1 MIKVL
6 TNELVRVCN
15 IKKVIKSNRSEEL
28 NGVNIL
34 SFEALLDSSLLTNI
48 NGDSVFEL
56 NGDYFD
62 LSYLRKR
69 TKSDG
74 TYSVKVEAEHISY
87 RLNKP
92 QYDCEYFTEEGTPVY
107 VLEKI
112 LEDTG
117 LVTDVV
123 EFSDE
128 VTYSIQEKKS
138 RRQILME
145 FAAYIG
151 GELKFYQNKVSIL
164 AHRGSTDVKILTK
177 GKNVNVIDSVLD
189 KHEKDKDGNPLVS
202 YACEPI
208 AIPGVVYSLGDEV
221 LLIQP
226 DLNIREQLRLVK
238 LSYDPY
244 DARDISMEFSNRIPG
259 LEDDLYRIETQAV
272 SKDKLMNGTRIG
284 PQYGFEAVRNDK
296 LARAYFRSDSMAFQ
310 SGDGTG
316 ENWIDRLYYDYD
328 SELDETVLVFDGKF
342 SVNAI
347 DAIKSNIDFIVNN
360 TFITQNLY
368 ADYGRIAKLSVSEL
382 NTSWKKITNY
392 LLGDSSDVNYI
403 HIYENH
409 MEWITA
415 STPGTLTTHLTNGDG
430 EYLYWRDDTHT
441 GMTLTDTGYP
451 VLIYAYV
458 ETVKFDMTFESEDPQ
473 AVKMTFGAGF
483 GYTNP
488 DEGKGFLYKDA
499 TGLLMKYVQAGGN
512 VLELRLG
519 DDGIRQVGNNSVN
532 GIRNISIDSSPP
544 ENPQNNDIWIDTD
557 SNEFEES
564 LLSKVIK
571 VGGEQNIRMQIW
583 AGNLE
588 IFIDGAEEPTWYIPL
603 TPIE

>member
-74 TYSVKVEAEHISY
+74 TYSVKVEAEHVSY

>member
-92 QYDCEYFTEEGTPVY
+92 QYDCEYFTEKGTPVY

-296 LARAYFRSDSMAFQ
+296 KARAYFRSDRMAFQ

-483 GYTNP
+483 GYNNP

-583 AGNLE
+583 NGNLE
-588 IFIDGAEEPTWYIPL
+588 IFMDDAETPNYYIPIV
-603 TPIE
+603 PIE

>member
-1 MIKVL
+1 MIKFL
-6 TNELVRVCN
+6 NDDFTRQGNL
-15 IKKVIKSNRSEEL
+15 KKTITAKRTEEL
-28 NGVNIL
+28 NGENTLDFTAIIDEKSYML
-34 SFEALLDSSLLTNI
+34 LNPMSMFELDDDYFMTAYFETKA
-48 NGDSVFEL
+48 NGD
-56 NGDYFD
+56 
-62 LSYLRKR
+62 
-69 TKSDG
+69 G
-74 TYSVKVEAEHISY
+74 TFLIDVESEHISY
-87 RLNKP
+87 SLNDP
-92 QYDCEYFTEEGTPVY
+92 MYNVEYFTEIGTPTY
-107 VLEKI
+107 ILGKI
-112 LEDTG
+112 LDGTQFTVG
-117 LVTDVV
+117 TV
-123 EFSDE
+123 EFDQE
-128 VTYSIQEKKS
+128 VTYSAQEAKS
-138 RRQILME
+138 RRQLLME
-145 FAAYIG
+145 FVAYIG
-151 GELKFYQNKVSIL
+151 GEISFSKFEISIV
-164 AHRGSTDVKILTK
+164 AHRGSKDVIPLIQ
-177 GKNVNVIDSVLD
+177 GKNVNVIGVKYD
-189 KHEKDKDGNPLVS
+189 KREKDKDGNPLVS
-202 YACEPI
+202 YKCSPVLV
-208 AIPGVVYSLGDEV
+208 PGTNYSLGDEV
-221 LLIQP
+221 LVIQH
-226 DLNIREQLRLVK
+226 DMNIREELRLVK
-238 LSYDPY
+238 KTYNPY
-244 DARDISMEFSNRIPG
+244 DISDVELTFSNYTNG
-259 LEDDLYRIETQAV
+259 LSDGLYQIQTTTV
-272 SKDKLMNGTRIG
+272 SKDKIYNGCRIG
-284 PQYGFEAVRNDK
+284 PEFGFEAVRSDK
-296 LARAYFRSDSMAFQ
+296 KARAYFRSDRMAFQ

-519 DDGIRQVGNNSVN
+519 DDGIRQVGNNASN
-532 GIRNISIDSSPP
+532 GIRNIYMNTDPP